1 MVPSCFSDIYLLFFL
16 ICIMFDGM
24 FYHTFVCAYVCTYV
38 YLCVCVCVC
47 VCVCADLV
55 YYLAGSNRV
64 TSFPVDVE
72 QDFRQVHRKS

>member
-1 MVPSCFSDIYLLFFL
+1 MVPSCFSDTHLLFFL

-38 YLCVCVCVC
+38 YLCVCVC
-47 VCVCADLV
+47 ADLV

-72 QDFRQVHRKS
+72 QDFRHVHRKS